1 MMMFN
6 LHNKFIKINTQIL
19 CVFIILLSLPQCT
32 TMKSPL
38 TLKLP
43 KTGLQILQQ
52 IPSGDQLRTE
62 SPLYLPPRMIKE
74 KEFDTKNLYQV
85 IDSMYFIMQKKAG
98 VGIAA
103 NQIGKRLQIF
113 IIEAKADNP
122 RYKVLGPVAKQ
133 VFINPRITKVSDNR
147 MNFWHG
153 CLSAEGKDR
162 GNVSTYEWIEYECND
177 EKGGIRKARLD
188 GFAAV
193 IFQHEFRHLLNG
205 TYLDVAHEF
214 LPKTELD
221 YQISIGKAAFFSNVN
236 NALPLLIGDYK
247 IGESLDD
254 YHSRVNFSKTK

>member
-1 MMMFN
+1 MCKVFN
-6 LHNKFIKINTQIL
+6 KRSTLFMY
-19 CVFIILLSLPQCT
+19 VVIILVSLPNCT
-32 TMKSPL
+32 SMKSPL
-38 TLKLP
+38 SLKLP
-43 KTGLQILQQ
+43 KTGLPVLQQ
-52 IPSGDQLRTE
+52 LPTGDHLRTE

-74 KEFDTKNLYQV
+74 KEFDTKQLYQV

-103 NQIGKRLQIF
+103 NQIGKRLQLF
-113 IIEAKADNP
+113 MIEAKADNP

-133 VFINPRITKVSDNR
+133 VFINPRITNVSTTR

-162 GNVSTYEWIEYECND
+162 GNVATYEWIEYECRD
-177 EKGGIRKARLD
+177 EKGGIRSARLD

-205 TYLDVAHEF
+205 TYLDVAKEF
-214 LPKTELD
+214 LPKAELD
-221 YQISIGKAAFFSNVN
+221 EQVRMGKVPFFNSTD
-236 NALPLLIGDYK
+236 ATLPLLIGEYK

-254 YHSRVNFSKTK
+254 YHARMKSSQTN

>member
-1 MMMFN
+1 M
-6 LHNKFIKINTQIL
+6 KYRIQIIYAL
-19 CVFIILLSLPQCT
+19 PILLSLCKCK
-32 TMKSPL
+32 TMNSTLSL
-38 TLKLP
+38 TLP
-43 KTGLQILQQ
+43 KTGIQVLQQ
-52 IPSGDQLRTE
+52 VPSGDHSRTE

-74 KEFDTKNLYQV
+74 KEFNTTDLNQVVDT
-85 IDSMYFIMQKKAG
+85 MYSVMLRKSG

-133 VFINPRITKVSDNR
+133 IFINPRITNVSDQR

-153 CLSAEGKDR
+153 CLSAEGKER
-162 GNVSTYEWIEYECND
+162 GNVATHEWIEYECRD
-177 EKGGIRKARLD
+177 ERGGNHKGRLD

-205 TYLDVAHEF
+205 TYLDVAKEF
-214 LPKTELD
+214 MPKAELD
-221 YQISIGKAAFFSNVN
+221 HQISLGKVAFFSVAN
-236 NALPLLIGDYK
+236 NSLPLLIGDYK

-254 YHSRVNFSKTK
+254 YHSRVKSAKAK